1 MEVILVSLVDALHG
15 AEVVLESS
23 LPNAEAFDTTAL
35 VEEGSSLTSPSLL
48 LVLEFS
54 IPRSSVSG
62 ENDDE
67 EEEKATLSPYNSRS
81 VDKWVPPN
89 DSASQ

>member
-1 MEVILVSLVDALHG
+1 VEVILVSLVDALHD

-23 LPNAEAFDTTAL
+23 LPNAEAFGTAAL
-35 VEEGSSLTSPSLL
+35 VEEGSSSTSPSFL

-54 IPRSSVSG
+54 IPSSSVSG
-62 ENDDE
+62 KNDDE
-67 EEEKATLSPYNSRS
+67 EEEKAALSPCSSRS

-89 DSASQ
+89 DSARQ